1 MRGTYD
7 SRAIVGRP
15 SFEPIIAHGAENFMV
30 SATTKQNSTK
40 NLPNTPQSSSKRVR
54 YGVVGL
60 GPASA
65 TLIEKHER
73 EKQAVRIAATARGRQ
88 AAALDAA
95 GATLGAIGLAGF
107 ALAVWKMLPDYG
119 TGFVLLSAT
128 LTWLALAIMT
138 WFIHIWRTTKSDTAN
153 GK

>member
-1 MRGTYD
+1 MGLWAWAP
-7 SRAIVGRP
+7 RAR
-15 SFEPIIAHGAENFMV
+15 H
-30 SATTKQNSTK
+30 
-40 NLPNTPQSSSKRVR
+40 SSKSMK
-54 YGVVGL
+54 G
-60 GPASA
+60 
-65 TLIEKHER
+65 K
-73 EKQAVRIAATARGRQ
+73 KQAVRIAATARGRQ

-138 WFIHIWRTTKSDTAN
+138 WFIWKKHIWQTTKSDTAN